1 MAAKHINRVVI
12 SGNLTKEPELRS
24 LPSGDSVASLR
35 IASNERR
42 KQNGEWTDVA
52 NYFTIT
58 VFGQQAEPCAKWL
71 EKGSPVIV
79 DGSMRWSE
87 WTPDDGIRRERVEV
101 IASVVQ
107 FLPRAG
113 SNAPDA
119 ADSAPS
125 PAPAQPQEEEI
136 PF

>member
-1 MAAKHINRVVI
+1 MSINRLVI
-12 SGNLTKEPELRS
+12 SGNLTKDPELRS
-24 LPSGDSVASLR
+24 TSDGTAVASLR

-42 KQNGEWTDVA
+42 KVAGQWQDVPG
-52 NYFTIT
+52 YYSVT
-58 VFGQQAEPCAKWL
+58 VFGSQAEACEKWL
-71 EKGSPVIV
+71 EKGSPLIV
-79 DGSMRWSE
+79 DGSLRWSE
-87 WTPDDGIRRERVEV
+87 WSPDDGSSKRERVEI

-119 ADSAPS
+119 AAPS
-125 PAPAQPQEEEI
+125 PGPAAPEDDI